1 MCVTGQMWLLQG
13 ANQAAAA
20 AKLKHP
26 TYMLGQ
32 VRLLSVLASHLGQTC
47 SMRHFSVHAGI
58 MQHHID
64 NYRPCE
70 NDTHDVSMGLQV
82 GKDVNA
88 ELLKSSLSEAGVKL
102 DHLREVDGPSGTAV
116 ILVQP
121 SGGWSCSHAERM
133 E

>member
-1 MCVTGQMWLLQG
+1 
-13 ANQAAAA
+13 
-20 AKLKHP
+20 
-26 TYMLGQ
+26 
-32 VRLLSVLASHLGQTC
+32 
-47 SMRHFSVHAGI
+47 
-58 MQHHID
+58 
-64 NYRPCE
+64 
-70 NDTHDVSMGLQV
+70 MGLQV